1 MNLLE
6 NDIFSQ
12 KLWFCHIHVQKNVS
26 LFYNIP
32 SLFIARVKEA
42 IALASVNGE
51 SMSKS
56 AP

>member
-1 MNLLE
+1 MT
-6 NDIFSQ
+6 FSH
-12 KLWFCHIHVQKNVS
+12 KNSGLPHTCAKNVS